1 MITKNQKK
9 LIRSLKQKKYRRQYK
24 LFVVEGI
31 KVINEL
37 LNSNFELESL
47 FVLES
52 AKNEFDIK
60 FQSKII
66 QISPNDLDQISFL
79 TTSQKALALF
89 KIPQVQNSIKNTGL
103 MLALDNIQDPGN
115 LGTIIRLAD
124 WFGVQTMLCSSSTV
138 DCFNPKVVQATMG
151 SLTRVNIIYC
161 DLKNALK
168 NTTLPIYGTFL
179 KGKSIY
185 DLQLPKDGIIVLG
198 NEANGIS
205 REIEKTVSKKI
216 TIPQFGQEL
225 STESLNV
232 STAAA
237 IVLNEFMRNTI

>member
-37 LNSNFELESL
+37 LNSNFELETL
-47 FVLES
+47 FTLES
-52 AKNEFDIK
+52 AKDEFNLK
-60 FQSKII
+60 NSSEI
-66 QISPNDLDQISFL
+66 QTISANDLDQISFL
-79 TTSQKALALF
+79 STSQKALALF
-89 KIPQVQNSIKNTGL
+89 KIPQVQSSLKNSGL

-124 WFGVQTMLCSSSTV
+124 WFGIHTIICSSSTV

-151 SLTRVNIIYC
+151 SLTRVRLVYC
-161 DLKNALK
+161 DLTTALK
-168 NTTLPIYGTFL
+168 NTSLPIYGAFL

-185 DLQLPKDGIIVLG
+185 DLKLPSEGVIVMG

-205 REIEKTVSKKI
+205 REIEKIVHHKI
-216 TIPQFGQEL
+216 TIPQFGEVK

-232 STAAA
+232 STATA
-237 IVLNEFMRNTI
+237 IVINEFMRNTI